1 MDEPKYKRV
10 LLKISGEAL
19 AGDKHFGL
27 DFQVMGRVADV
38 IKECVA
44 MGVQVGVVIGG
55 GNFWRGVK
63 NGEGHIERTRA
74 DHMGMLATAMNCM
87 AMADVLEQKGVDV
100 RVQTALEI
108 KEVAEPYIRARAVR
122 HLEKGRV
129 VIFGCGVGCPF
140 FSTDTAAVRAG
151 RANASVLNRI
161 HVDYYGTPTPIQQIA
176 SVGSPDPR
184 TLVITPWDASALKA
198 IEKAILESDLGIN
211 PQNDGK
217 AIRLSF
223 PQLTEERRKDL
234 VKQIRK
240 YTEGGKVAVRNIRRD
255 AMENFKKQQKA
266 SEITEDELKMAEK
279 DLQKLTD
286 DSCKELDKLLE
297 NKEKEL
303 LSV

>member
-1 MDEPKYKRV
+1 MLKDEYKV
-10 LLKISGEAL
+10 YEEKMKKSIESVAN
-19 AGDKHFGL
+19 
-27 DFQVMGRVADV
+27 DF
-38 IKECVA
+38 
-44 MGVQVGVVIGG
+44 
-55 GNFWRGVK
+55 
-63 NGEGHIERTRA
+63 
-74 DHMGMLATAMNCM
+74 
-87 AMADVLEQKGVDV
+87 
-100 RVQTALEI
+100 
-108 KEVAEPYIRARAVR
+108 
-122 HLEKGRV
+122 
-129 VIFGCGVGCPF
+129 
-140 FSTDTAAVRAG
+140 AAVRAG

-198 IEKAILESDLGIN
+198 IEKAILEADLGIN

-223 PQLTEERRKDL
+223 PQLTEERRKEL

-240 YTEGGKVAVRNIRRD
+240 YNEGGKVAIRNIRRD
-255 AMENFKKQQKA
+255 ALEAFKKMQKA